1 MLLLMMM
8 HLIGSTATATTS
20 TSTPKHLIIFI
31 LVIFSDTAFFDHGLA
46 AHRMALGP
54 VRVHAC
60 LVAVPH
66 RVAVSALHQQPAPP
80 HAVRALVVEAAAAE
94 GAGLLLLLGRS
105 FDQGALI
112 QCRLHRI
119 IIDD

>member
-1 MLLLMMM
+1 MKCLVGSAAAAAAAAATSQ
-8 HLIGSTATATTS
+8 HLVIIT
-20 TSTPKHLIIFI
+20 IIF
-31 LVIFSDTAFFDHGLA
+31 DTFRCCCGNGGLA
-46 AHRMALGP
+46 DHTMTLDP

-66 RVAVSALHQQPAPP
+66 RVAVPALHEQPAPP